1 LDKPFTLRK
10 EGFNPFKGD
19 IGTKFIGDINED
31 PLIAPPLAKIVK
43 SWSSTDDE
51 QDEGFKK
58 HMADYHRTIS
68 RRLGFIVLC
77 VIIMVISAGYAVAY
91 GPLDISFADTYIT
104 IWNHIT
110 GNITDTGMDF
120 IIVTVRSPR
129 IVAGIIGGIGLAICG
144 VVMQSVLRNPLA
156 DPYTTGVSSGAAF
169 GATLAITAGMSV
181 TSSTPTVLMAFLF
194 SLLPTLAI
202 VVLSRHR
209 SASSPTVMIMFGIGL
224 MYIFNALT
232 TVLMLWSNPDDL
244 AAVYQWQVGSLA
256 KVTWDQMPYMFAV
269 TIVGS
274 LIIWYLAGKLNVLAT
289 GDENA
294 KALGLNPH
302 RLRIFLLTLTG
313 LISAAVVSFTGIIG
327 FVGLVTPHIVRIFI
341 GADNRYLLPASALF
355 GAMLMVLADLLGRSI
370 IPNATL
376 PVGVVM
382 AFIGGPTFV
391 WLLLRKGNKAW

>member
-1 LDKPFTLRK
+1 
-10 EGFNPFKGD
+10 
-19 IGTKFIGDINED
+19 
-31 PLIAPPLAKIVK
+31 
-43 SWSSTDDE
+43 
-51 QDEGFKK
+51 
-58 HMADYHRTIS
+58 
-68 RRLGFIVLC
+68 
-77 VIIMVISAGYAVAY
+77 
-91 GPLDISFADTYIT
+91 
-104 IWNHIT
+104 
-110 GNITDTGMDF
+110 
-120 IIVTVRSPR
+120 
-129 IVAGIIGGIGLAICG
+129 
-144 VVMQSVLRNPLA
+144 
-156 DPYTTGVSSGAAF
+156 
-169 GATLAITAGMSV
+169 
-181 TSSTPTVLMAFLF
+181 
-194 SLLPTLAI
+194 
-202 VVLSRHR
+202 
-209 SASSPTVMIMFGIGL
+209 
-224 MYIFNALT
+224 
-232 TVLMLWSNPDDL
+232 
-244 AAVYQWQVGSLA
+244 
-256 KVTWDQMPYMFAV
+256 MPYMFAV

-370 IPNATL
+370 LPNATL